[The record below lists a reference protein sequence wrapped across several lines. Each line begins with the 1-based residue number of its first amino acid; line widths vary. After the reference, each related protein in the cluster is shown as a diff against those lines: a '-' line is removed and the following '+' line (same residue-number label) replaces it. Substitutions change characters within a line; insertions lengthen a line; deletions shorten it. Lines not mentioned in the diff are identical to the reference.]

1 MSRKST
7 VPAVRGIEFCL
18 SSSVS
23 STTNEGAVAALH
35 PTTPTVGR
43 RPDEW
48 GKEQNLLHGELR
60 AWRAGVAN
68 QHNVPQY
75 TICSNAVLEAI
86 TSRLPRSREELGEI
100 KGVGEKTLAKLESKV
115 LPLVNEL
122 LSGLPLSTPATDAA
136 LLLPPKTRRQRS
148 KSSSS
153 SSSSSSPLSSS
164 SSFSSQ
170 LERISKSDLNAEQI
184 QIAERALDGRNVF
197 ITGSAG
203 TGKSFLLKYI
213 IQELQSQHGL
223 VGVAVTAS
231 TGIAAVNLGGQ
242 TVHNFA
248 GIGLGKGEPERI
260 VSKVLHNE
268 KAIDRWVD
276 VKVLV
281 IDEISMV
288 DRTLFELLD
297 LIARRVRND
306 DRPFGGIQLILV
318 GDFLQL
324 PPVPS
329 SREDGFVREMCFE
342 SPLWEVAKLT
352 LEHDGVK
359 SLNQIVRQSDAE
371 FAQLLNEARLG
382 TPSEKLM
389 NLLRQCHVSVKPR
402 PTDGIIPTK
411 LYCINKDVD
420 RENLERLGELP
431 GEARAFE
438 AVDSWKHLPSSGV
451 AAVKKVLAEMAD
463 KVVPRNVDLK
473 IGTQV
478 MLTRNRP
485 GSSSVMNGSRGIV
498 VAFAESASNPDF
510 LVPRV
515 RFDNGQVLMIA
526 PVEYSFKTPSGE
538 ATLVRLQLPLK
549 LAWALTVHKSQG
561 TTLTRAE
568 LELSNAFDFGQ
579 AYVALSRVTSLEG
592 LWLTQHVK
600 PSNIRANPRVLAFL
614 SKVL

>member
-1 MSRKST
+1 
-7 VPAVRGIEFCL
+7 
-18 SSSVS
+18 
-23 STTNEGAVAALH
+23 
-35 PTTPTVGR
+35 
-43 RPDEW
+43 
-48 GKEQNLLHGELR
+48 
-60 AWRAGVAN
+60 
-68 QHNVPQY
+68 
-75 TICSNAVLEAI
+75 
-86 TSRLPRSREELGEI
+86 LGEI